1 MTYNQL
7 MAAAEAHSLGQLLKC
22 IQKKVCSNQHTGL
35 GQMSYLLL
43 YHKIFFSSLLV
54 PYYKI
59 ENILQYITKV
69 LWLSAFFSNF
79 LKISFGGQFLNFWWF
94 EQSRFIVV
102 FIFLSLSAC
111 CQSVS
116 CHCQQKNFCLY
127 FSDATLL
134 AALFQKRCEIC

>member
-59 ENILQYITKV
+59 ENILQYITRKKD
-69 LWLSAFFSNF
+69 
-79 LKISFGGQFLNFWWF
+79 KIGQG
-94 EQSRFIVV
+94 
-102 FIFLSLSAC
+102 
-111 CQSVS
+111 
-116 CHCQQKNFCLY
+116 CLY
-127 FSDATLL
+127 VDTSALFFQDKLLKFYVFDLDSTALTSKAYVGMLCVSSRGPSTYLADATVT
-134 AALFQKRCEIC
+134 

>member
-1 MTYNQL
+1 MRRFGPTLNT
-7 MAAAEAHSLGQLLKC
+7 ETEKNEIVSW
-22 IQKKVCSNQHTGL
+22 IGL
-35 GQMSYLLL
+35 
-43 YHKIFFSSLLV
+43 FS
-54 PYYKI
+54 
-59 ENILQYITKV
+59 KV

-134 AALFQKRCEIC
+134 AALLQKRCEICLLFLLGLSAIHQKFKNSHQRIRIDNSRKNKTIIEL

>member
-1 MTYNQL
+1 MDNYDIILSQIRIIS
-7 MAAAEAHSLGQLLKC
+7 AIS
-22 IQKKVCSNQHTGL
+22 IHTSWWS
-35 GQMSYLLL
+35 QNKYLLWE
-43 YHKIFFSSLLV
+43 KIVLLQSAFKKREYYTYVV
-54 PYYKI
+54 PYA
-59 ENILQYITKV
+59 TKV